1 MTLTRVDLPAPLS
14 PTRATISPAWTSTDA
29 PSSAWTE
36 PKDLV
41 MFRIEI
47 SGVPR
52 LARGEATAAEW
63 GCVLAMIDLLGG
75 ERGDG
80 AVAPDG
86 SPSRHWLALH
96 TGVLWMPWQICAH
109 VQTPAL
115 TTSPRLSAVML
126 LTGRNTAGTSMNL
139 LFTLPLTSS
148 LGTPLPASI
157 EATTSAA

>member
-14 PTRATISPAWTSTDA
+14 PTRATTSPAWTSTDA

-75 ERGDG
+75 KGRRSRR
-80 AVAPDG
+80 PRRITQ
-86 SPSRHWLALH
+86 PSLVGLAH
-96 TGVLWMPWQICAH
+96 GR
-109 VQTPAL
+109 AL
-115 TTSPRLSAVML
+115 DALADLRP
-126 LTGRNTAGTSMNL
+126 
-139 LFTLPLTSS
+139 
-148 LGTPLPASI
+148 
-157 EATTSAA
+157 

>member
-1 MTLTRVDLPAPLS
+1 S

-75 ERGDG
+75 GKGRRSRRPRRITQPSLVGLAHGRALD
-80 AVAPDG
+80 ALADLRPRPD
-86 SPSRHWLALH
+86 
-96 TGVLWMPWQICAH
+96 TGL
-109 VQTPAL
+109 
-115 TTSPRLSAVML
+115 
-126 LTGRNTAGTSMNL
+126 
-139 LFTLPLTSS
+139 
-148 LGTPLPASI
+148 
-157 EATTSAA
+157 